1 MQSPASSTSSSQS
14 PDQPSQPSQPE
25 PETPATGSSS
35 SGGRSNPL
43 YPSILP
49 TSATLLATKL
59 GPTLPYYQSQTN
71 PEQVRREEME
81 ARQRA
86 MPEKCFS
93 WCTQS
98 EMARPFCRMVCLR
111 KREKGVGVGMT
122 REEQL
127 ERLRPRQ
134 RQQRIQVESAS
145 ADALASV
152 ISPSPSSSSSSSSS
166 SSIVE
171 WLSSPIATLRSRL
184 TPYSIIYI
192 RGTPDGVIGRY
203 MEELEWDDGVYD
215 FKGLSRGQVAKSAAG
230 GRGRG
235 RDEDPKMEWLE
246 WGDHGALMHLP
257 LTVLFS
263 PILAL
268 PENIHRLL
276 SPSLHLLSAYKT
288 SFTEG
293 GQARNLDRFVETVK
307 NNGAGEMVEKINTFI
322 EKRVQEG
329 REKREEMMKQRQ
341 ERMKGMKDVGE
352 VEGKEERQ

>member
-1 MQSPASSTSSSQS
+1 MQPPASSTSSSQS
-14 PDQPSQPSQPE
+14 PDQPAQ

-35 SGGRSNPL
+35 SSSSSRSNPL

-59 GPTLPYYQSQTN
+59 GPTLPYYQSQTQVFAAD
-71 PEQVRREEME
+71 PEQVRREAME

-111 KREKGVGVGMT
+111 KKEKGVGMT

-134 RQQRIQVESAS
+134 RQQRIQVESGVASASASAS
-145 ADALASV
+145 ADALANV
-152 ISPSPSSSSSSSSS
+152 ISPSPSPSSSSSS
-166 SSIVE
+166 IAE
-171 WLSSPIATLRSRL
+171 WIYSPIATLRSRL

-215 FKGLSRGQVAKSAAG
+215 FKGLSRGQAAKSAA
-230 GRGRG
+230 RGEG
-235 RDEDPKMEWLE
+235 EKMEWLE
-246 WGDHGALMHLP
+246 WGDQG
-257 LTVLFS
+257 
-263 PILAL
+263 
-268 PENIHRLL
+268 
-276 SPSLHLLSAYKT
+276 
-288 SFTEG
+288 
-293 GQARNLDRFVETVK
+293 
-307 NNGAGEMVEKINTFI
+307 
-322 EKRVQEG
+322 
-329 REKREEMMKQRQ
+329 
-341 ERMKGMKDVGE
+341 
-352 VEGKEERQ
+352 

>member
-1 MQSPASSTSSSQS
+1 MLNGKKRLTDMPPPPPNSTPRIQNVKYADVIWQNRHQGHLITIFLHTLIHLRCRVPFIQLPHRRPTMQPPASSTSSSQS
-14 PDQPSQPSQPE
+14 PDQSSQPSQPE

-35 SGGRSNPL
+35 SSRSNPL

-59 GPTLPYYQSQTN
+59 GPTLPYYQSQTQVFAAAAD

-111 KREKGVGVGMT
+111 KRGKGVGVGMT

-134 RQQRIQVESAS
+134 KQRIQVESASAS

-152 ISPSPSSSSSSSSS
+152 ISPSPSPSSSS

-215 FKGLSRGQVAKSAAG
+215 FKGLSRGQVAKSA
-230 GRGRG
+230 GRGSGRG

-246 WGDHGALMHLP
+246 WGDQG
-257 LTVLFS
+257 
-263 PILAL
+263 
-268 PENIHRLL
+268 
-276 SPSLHLLSAYKT
+276 
-288 SFTEG
+288 
-293 GQARNLDRFVETVK
+293 
-307 NNGAGEMVEKINTFI
+307 
-322 EKRVQEG
+322 
-329 REKREEMMKQRQ
+329 
-341 ERMKGMKDVGE
+341 
-352 VEGKEERQ
+352 